1 MPRASD
7 DQRHTFLR
15 RLGRLAR
22 YLVVAGAFAQAC
34 KPVGQ
39 ATAGAP
45 SDRDGLVQRIDSL
58 VDAFRVAHHVPG
70 ASIGVVRGS
79 DTLEL
84 KGFGLANVEDSVPA
98 TAATVYRVGS
108 ITKQFTAAAILQLV
122 EQGKVQ
128 LDAPVS
134 TYLPKFPRD
143 DGRLTIRQLLTHTSG
158 LPNYTE
164 LPEFADLRR
173 TDLADGQLVA
183 LFGGRPLDFPP
194 GTRWHYSNSGYYT
207 LGLVLQQLGG
217 VPYAVYLD
225 QTILKP
231 LGLEHTLYCSVEPL
245 VPHRAAGY
253 SVSGDQIVNASYLS
267 MHLPGAAGALCSTV
281 GDLLRWQRSLVGG
294 RVVRPATYHD
304 MTTPAVLR
312 DGTHPTYGF
321 ALGVYTL
328 HGHAAVEH
336 SGGIN
341 GFSADL
347 AYYPADSLSVVVL
360 MNSDAGDA
368 SLLARR
374 VAELVIHTADDGGLD
389 LALDASSSQRYVGAY
404 TAQAEQP
411 RIEQRG
417 SRLVL
422 IDHDVHPL
430 RFQGHDRFVI
440 ADDHDTQLRFTVV
453 DGRARALTITD
464 PDGTPHEFARAANAA
479 LPAKQGRG

>member
-1 MPRASD
+1 MN
-7 DQRHTFLR
+7 
-15 RLGRLAR
+15 
-22 YLVVAGAFAQAC
+22 
-34 KPVGQ
+34 
-39 ATAGAP
+39 
-45 SDRDGLVQRIDSL
+45 RIDSL
-58 VDAFRVAHHVPG
+58 ADAYRVAHHAPG
-70 ASIGVVRGS
+70 TSVGVVRGS
-79 DTLEL
+79 DTLVL

-98 TAATVYRVGS
+98 TASTVYRIGS
-108 ITKQFTAAAILQLV
+108 ITKQFTAAAILRLV

-134 TYLPKFPRD
+134 TYLPKFPRE
-143 DGRLTIRQLLTHTSG
+143 DGRVTVRQLLTHTSG

-164 LPEFADLRR
+164 LPEFADVRR
-173 TDLADGQLVA
+173 ADLADGQLVA

-231 LGLEHTLYCSVEPL
+231 MGLEHTLYCGVEPL
-245 VPHRAAGY
+245 IPHRAAGY
-253 SVSGDQIVNASYLS
+253 SVTSDEVVNASYLS

-281 GDLLRWQRSLVGG
+281 GDLLRWQQALVGG
-294 RVVRPATYHD
+294 RVVRPETYRE
-304 MTTPAVLR
+304 MTTPAALR

-321 ALGVYTL
+321 ALGLYTL
-328 HGHAAVEH
+328 HGHTAVEH

-347 AYYPADSLSVVVL
+347 AYYPTDSLSVVVL
-360 MNSDAGDA
+360 MNSDGGDA

-374 VAELVIHTADDGGLD
+374 IAELVMHTPDEGGLD
-389 LALDASSSQRYVGAY
+389 LAVDPSSAQRYVGTY
-404 TAQAEQP
+404 TAEAGQP

-422 IDHDVHPL
+422 VEHDEHPL

-440 ADDHDTQLRFTVV
+440 ADDHDTELRFTVV

-464 PDGTPHEFARAANAA
+464 PDGTPHQFARAANAA
-479 LPAKQGRG
+479 LRDKQGRGQ

>member
-1 MPRASD
+1 MRPATHKQPHRSW
-7 DQRHTFLR
+7 QCGL
-15 RLGRLAR
+15 RLATQ
-22 YLVVAGAFAQAC
+22 LVVVAALPQAC
-34 KPVGQ
+34 K
-39 ATAGAP
+39 TAGQGTAAAP
-45 SDRDGLVQRIDSL
+45 SDRDRLVTRIDSL
-58 VDAFRVAHHVPG
+58 VDAYRVADHAPG
-70 ASIGVVRGS
+70 TSVGVVHGS
-79 DTLEL
+79 DTLVL
-84 KGFGLANVEDSVPA
+84 KGFGFANVEDSVPA
-98 TAATVYRVGS
+98 TAATVYRIGS

-134 TYLPKFPRD
+134 TYLPHFPREG
-143 DGRLTIRQLLTHTSG
+143 GRATIRQLLTHTSG

-164 LPEFADLRR
+164 LPAFADVRR

-231 LGLEHTLYCSVEPL
+231 VGLAHTLYCSVEPL

-253 SVSGDQIVNASYLS
+253 SVTSNEVVNASYLS

-281 GDLLRWQRSLVGG
+281 GDLLHWQQALVGG
-294 RVVRPATYHD
+294 RVVRPETYRE

-336 SGGIN
+336 SGGHQ
-341 GFSADL
+341 
-347 AYYPADSLSVVVL
+347 
-360 MNSDAGDA
+360 
-368 SLLARR
+368 R
-374 VAELVIHTADDGGLD
+374 V
-389 LALDASSSQRYVGAY
+389 QC
-404 TAQAEQP
+404 
-411 RIEQRG
+411 
-417 SRLVL
+417 
-422 IDHDVHPL
+422 
-430 RFQGHDRFVI
+430 
-440 ADDHDTQLRFTVV
+440 
-453 DGRARALTITD
+453 
-464 PDGTPHEFARAANAA
+464 
-479 LPAKQGRG
+479 

>member
-1 MPRASD
+1 MRPSRHN
-7 DQRHTFLR
+7 QRHRSWQCGLR
-15 RLGRLAR
+15 LTTQI
-22 YLVVAGAFAQAC
+22 VVAAALAQAC
-34 KPVGQ
+34 NSAGQ
-39 ATAGAP
+39 GTAAQS
-45 SDRDGLVQRIDSL
+45 SDRDRLVNRIDSL
-58 VDAFRVAHHVPG
+58 VDAYRVAHNAPG
-70 ASIGVVRGS
+70 TSVGVVRGS
-79 DTLEL
+79 DTLVL

-98 TAATVYRVGS
+98 TASTVYRIGS
-108 ITKQFTAAAILQLV
+108 ITKQFTAAGILRLV

-134 TYLPKFPRD
+134 TYLPHFPRA
-143 DGRLTIRQLLTHTSG
+143 DGRVTIRQLLTHTSG

-183 LFGGRPLDFPP
+183 FFGGRPLDFPP

-231 LGLEHTLYCSVEPL
+231 MGLEHTLYCSVEPL
-245 VPHRAAGY
+245 IPHRASGY
-253 SVSGDQIVNASYLS
+253 SVTSNEIVNASYLS

-281 GDLLRWQRSLVGG
+281 GDLLHWQLALVGG
-294 RVVRPATYHD
+294 RAVRPETYRE
-304 MTTPAVLR
+304 MTTPATLR

-321 ALGVYTL
+321 ALGVYAL

-360 MNSDAGDA
+360 MNSDGGDA

-374 VAELVIHTADDGGLD
+374 IAELVMHTPDEGGLD
-389 LALDASSSQRYVGAY
+389 LAVDGSSAQRYVGTY
-404 TAQAEQP
+404 TAQAGQP

-422 IDHDVHPL
+422 VEHDEHPL
-430 RFQGHDRFVI
+430 RFQGQDRFVT

-453 DGRARALTITD
+453 DGRASALTITD
-464 PDGTPHEFARAANAA
+464 PDGTPHEFARAAANHAGSSTG
-479 LPAKQGRG
+479 P